1 MERKKQMTDK
11 QPESKALTIKEETVD
26 LILSKITRFQ
36 ENGEL
41 DLPANYSP
49 ANALK
54 SAWLILQSTV
64 DKEKRPVLA
73 VCSKNSIANAMLDMV
88 LQGLNP
94 AKRQCYFIAY
104 GQNLTLQR
112 SYFGTM
118 AVLRQV
124 RPEVGDIVSEI
135 VYEGDTFKYK
145 LVRGRREV
153 TDHEQKLENVDNKKI
168 RAAYCVIYDRDDNP
182 IRTEIMTIAE
192 IMQAWKQSRQNPFDD
207 SGNVKATSVHGKF
220 TADMAKKT
228 VTNRAC
234 KTLIN
239 SSDDSNLTVQAI
251 RRSDDERHEAEVERE
266 IEENANKGDIID
278 VEPEPATEQNK
289 APANG
294 GPPPEAKQTEQ
305 SQREPDF

>member
-1 MERKKQMTDK
+1 MTDK

-64 DKEKRPVLA
+64 DKDKRPVLA

-94 AKRQCYFIAY
+94 AKKQCYFIAY

-153 TDHEQKLENVDNKKI
+153 TDHEQTLENVDNKKI
-168 RAAYCVIYDRDDNP
+168 RAAYCVIYDRDDKP
-182 IRTEIMTIAE
+182 IRTEIMTITE
-192 IMQAWKQSRQNPFDD
+192 IMQAWKQSRQNPFDEN
-207 SGNVKATSVHGKF
+207 GNVKGTSVHGKF

-266 IEENANKGDIID
+266 ISENANQGEVID
-278 VEPEPATEQNK
+278 VEPEVVPEPEQA
-289 APANG
+289 APVNG
-294 GPPPEAKQTEQ
+294 GSSPPPPPQEPKQQTM
-305 SQREPDF
+305 QRGPDF

>member
-1 MERKKQMTDK
+1 MTDHT
-11 QPESKALTIKEETVD
+11 KALTIKEETVD
-26 LILSKITRFQ
+26 LVLSKITRFQ

-64 DKEKRPVLA
+64 DKDKRPVLA

-94 AKRQCYFIAY
+94 AKKQCYFIAY

-124 RPEVGDIVSEI
+124 RPDVGDIIAEV

-145 LVRGRREV
+145 LDRGRKVV
-153 TDHEQKLENVDNKKI
+153 TDHEQALENIDNKKI
-168 RAAYCVIYDRDDNP
+168 RAAYCIIYGHDGKP

-192 IMQAWKQSRQNPFDD
+192 IWQAWKQSRQNPFDE
-207 SGNVKATSVHGKF
+207 SGQVKGTSVHGKF
-220 TADMAKKT
+220 SGDMAKKT

-278 VEPEPATEQNK
+278 VEPATEQDK

-305 SQREPDF
+305 SQRGPDF